1 MSRRREDRARAE
13 DGGRQGGDPAARG
26 GSPEKLEDWPDGQAK
41 YETFGGAE
49 GDHSY
54 DEGPETNLGPDSV
67 RHHEDGSVEVGG
79 EEVDDPD
86 EFKGEPIPG
95 GPTDPDAK
103 SNPDEQR
110 LASDE
115 DDSGEAKSGEDES

>member
-1 MSRRREDRARAE
+1 M
-13 DGGRQGGDPAARG
+13 
-26 GSPEKLEDWPDGQAK
+26 
-41 YETFGGAE
+41 
-49 GDHSY
+49 
-54 DEGPETNLGPDSV
+54 
-67 RHHEDGSVEVGG
+67 RHREDGSVEVGG

-95 GPTDPDAK
+95 GPTDPNAE

-115 DDSGEAKSGEDES
+115 DGEQGDEGGDQDDDG

>member
-1 MSRRREDRARAE
+1 M
-13 DGGRQGGDPAARG
+13 
-26 GSPEKLEDWPDGQAK
+26 
-41 YETFGGAE
+41 
-49 GDHSY
+49 
-54 DEGPETNLGPDSV
+54 
-67 RHHEDGSVEVGG
+67 EVGG

-95 GPTDPDAK
+95 GPTDPDAE

-115 DDSGEAKSGEDES
+115 DGEEDDGRARDEDDDG